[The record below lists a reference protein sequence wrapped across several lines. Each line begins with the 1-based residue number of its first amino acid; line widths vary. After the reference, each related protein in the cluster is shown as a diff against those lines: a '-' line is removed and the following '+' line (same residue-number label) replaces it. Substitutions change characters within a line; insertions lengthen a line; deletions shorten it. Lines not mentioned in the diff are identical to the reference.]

1 MDIHIPKLQG
11 FLRIE
16 ASITA
21 KDIAPHPNHDVRLIP
36 GGANEP
42 QAESS
47 ALTSSFAMP
56 RTHEGPTPMTARNPE
71 ARCSRSTLNSAPETK
86 SASRTHN
93 LPGGGST
100 RPGNEGPARRP
111 RSGRPVRLT
120 TESPSGPP
128 RGLRPPRERPPCL
141 WTAVG
146 GHAHPSS
153 RAPRGTPARA
163 LRTAVLHAQPAPPL
177 GPRSRHRPAP
187 CAQWVRACGTEGAS
201 SETSRIAPRPQPHGP
216 ETNAS

>member
-1 MDIHIPKLQG
+1 
-11 FLRIE
+11 
-16 ASITA
+16 
-21 KDIAPHPNHDVRLIP
+21 
-36 GGANEP
+36 
-42 QAESS
+42 
-47 ALTSSFAMP
+47 MP

-71 ARCSRSTLNSAPETK
+71 ARRSRSTLNSAPETE
-86 SASRTHN
+86 SASRTHD

-111 RSGRPVRLT
+111 RSGRPVRFT

-141 WTAVG
+141 WTAAG
-146 GHAHPSS
+146 GHARTAQGHVQPAHPSS
-153 RAPRGTPARA
+153 RAPRGTPARCTENCRSA
-163 LRTAVLHAQPAPPL
+163 RSACSPSR
-177 GPRSRHRPAP
+177 PRSRHRPAP

>member
-1 MDIHIPKLQG
+1 
-11 FLRIE
+11 
-16 ASITA
+16 
-21 KDIAPHPNHDVRLIP
+21 
-36 GGANEP
+36 
-42 QAESS
+42 
-47 ALTSSFAMP
+47 MP

-71 ARCSRSTLNSAPETK
+71 ARRSRSTLNSAPETE

-141 WTAVG
+141 WTAAG

-153 RAPRGTPARA
+153 RAPRGTPARCTENCRSA
-163 LRTAVLHAQPAPPL
+163 RSACSPSRPPQPAPPGAL
-177 GPRSRHRPAP
+177 RAVGQGLRDRGGFLRDKPHCAPAP
-187 CAQWVRACGTEGAS
+187 
-201 SETSRIAPRPQPHGP
+201 APRARDERLLRGHIRRRRTVLGMAGYAFRSLAWPYLVFLQWAWITFV
-216 ETNAS
+216 TN